1 MCRAPAEVAGTVTA
15 MQVVRALA
23 GPLARARPM
32 TMERPATR
40 TSHRTEKTIGLG
52 GRFQQKLVAALHTR
66 GVSSQTRV
74 ACQAGCCVF
83 EVT

>member
-23 GPLARARPM
+23 GPLAEAPRR
-32 TMERPATR
+32 TMEGPATR
-40 TSHRTEKTIGLG
+40 TSHRTENTIGLG
-52 GRFQQKLVAALHTR
+52 GRFQQKLTAALHTR
-66 GVSSQTRV
+66 GVSCQTRV
-74 ACQAGCCVF
+74 ACQAGCGVF